1 MATPQP
7 RCGCRPIRSAR
18 LPSSATQLERHRIRS
33 SPHSQESSSWLVVSS
48 CVSAPVCGSR
58 FFETLVRTLEWKE
71 RVARFMATP
80 FGVVFVCMAAMFGFP
95 LFPVHVQ
102 FFRSRI

>member
-1 MATPQP
+1 MVSHQP
-7 RCGCRPIRSAR
+7 RYGRRPIRSGR
-18 LPSSATQLERHRIRS
+18 LPSSATQLERHRIRN
-33 SPHSQESSSWLVVSS
+33 SPHSHESSSWLVVSS

-58 FFETLVRTLEWKE
+58 FFETLVRTLEWNAC
-71 RVARFMATP
+71 VARFMAAP

>member
-1 MATPQP
+1 MPPQP
-7 RCGCRPIRSAR
+7 RYGGRSIRSAR
-18 LPSSATQLERHRIRS
+18 LPASATQLERQRIRS
-33 SPHSQESSSWLVVSS
+33 SPHSQESSNWLVVSS

-58 FFETLVRTLEWKE
+58 FFETLVRTLEWKAC
-71 RVARFMATP
+71 VARFMAAP
-80 FGVVFVCMAAMFGFP
+80 FGVVFVCMAAMFGVP

>member
-1 MATPQP
+1 MASHQP
-7 RCGCRPIRSAR
+7 RYGRRPIRSGR
-18 LPSSATQLERHRIRS
+18 LPSSATQLEQHRIRN

-58 FFETLVRTLEWKE
+58 FFETLVRTLEWNAC
-71 RVARFMATP
+71 VARFMAAP
-80 FGVVFVCMAAMFGFP
+80 FGVVFVCMAAMFGVPF
-95 LFPVHVQ
+95 FPVHVQ